1 MEDFDILKR
10 FDNDKLIDV
19 VKNYKRYGYD
29 VEIRDY
35 AINLLE
41 ERGWSVEDL
50 KTFGYWENSDYEEA
64 LIQYKAYCRNSLIA
78 VCVLVL
84 SLCMLAPIYLVFVFM
99 AYRNVCKFYQAL
111 GRKEEAV
118 FSFDLCWHV
127 LLFFYL
133 KEKMKEELKGIYQR
147 EQCIS
152 EKVKNI
158 IELCSLPEHRFFNVD
173 VYMPKKR
180 NKADTNYYALHYDFT
195 YIQNDIL

>member
-1 MEDFDILKR
+1 MEDSDILKR

-29 VEIRDY
+29 DEIRDY
-35 AINLLE
+35 AIRLLE
-41 ERGWSVEDL
+41 ERGWSVDDL

-64 LIQYKAYCRNSLIA
+64 LI
-78 VCVLVL
+78 

-133 KEKMKEELKGIYQR
+133 KEKMKEELKGIR
-147 EQCIS
+147 
-152 EKVKNI
+152 
-158 IELCSLPEHRFFNVD
+158 
-173 VYMPKKR
+173 
-180 NKADTNYYALHYDFT
+180 
-195 YIQNDIL
+195 